1 MQYLY
6 EIVTYALQ
14 RVSGLLFSMSVDGV
28 SIGALMVGACL
39 LMIVFRALVGLHLS
53 VFSNERRVE
62 ETEEE
67 AIERGIRNRRIAEK
81 VDERAGP
88 RKTWHYD
95 KRSRS
100 RWFG

>member
-39 LMIVFRALVGLHLS
+39 LMVIFRALVGLHLS
-53 VFSNERRVE
+53 VFNNRVPESE
-62 ETEEE
+62 EH
-67 AIERGIRNRRIAEK
+67 AVQRGLRNRRVRDE
-81 VDERAGP
+81 VDRRYRGE
-88 RKTWHYD
+88 
-95 KRSRS
+95 
-100 RWFG
+100 